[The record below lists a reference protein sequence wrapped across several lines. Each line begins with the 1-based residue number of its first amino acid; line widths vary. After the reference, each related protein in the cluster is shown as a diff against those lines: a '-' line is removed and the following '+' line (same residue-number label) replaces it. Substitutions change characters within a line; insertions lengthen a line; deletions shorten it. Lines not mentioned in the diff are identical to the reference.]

1 MTFLDTPLP
10 DYISCIFIRCQLW
23 IFDFSFKGGVV
34 NNRSTLISVSEDIFE
49 TELKEW
55 PWIIKLQKL

>member
-1 MTFLDTPLP
+1 M
-10 DYISCIFIRCQLW
+10 
-23 IFDFSFKGGVV
+23 